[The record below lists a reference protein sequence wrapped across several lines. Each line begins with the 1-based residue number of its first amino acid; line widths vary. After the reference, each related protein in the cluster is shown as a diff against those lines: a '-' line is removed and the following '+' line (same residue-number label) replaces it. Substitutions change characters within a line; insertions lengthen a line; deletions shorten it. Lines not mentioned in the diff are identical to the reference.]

1 MHTNKNSA
9 AKKPFPWR
17 CSNCLE
23 KSVREAIVDYVATR
37 VYAGVECTVNVDG
50 LKTPKC
56 EKCGQVSPDA
66 EALEVIERAF
76 EVELRQQADARKS
89 A

>member
-1 MHTNKNSA
+1 MHTNKSSA
-9 AKKPFPWR
+9 ARKPFPWR
-17 CSNCLE
+17 CSNCRE

-37 VYAGVECTVNVDG
+37 VYDGVEYTVNVVA

-56 EKCGQVSPDA
+56 ENCGQVRPDA
-66 EALEVIERAF
+66 VALEVIEQAFAKELKHRA
-76 EVELRQQADARKS
+76 EACKS